1 MLLHGHAGAG
11 AGAGAGR
18 VHYFK
23 PGVRGGGGCF
33 PGAAGVRAMTAVAN
47 SPGVL
52 QVLDVVSEGFF
63 TVHFSLIGQRIQADE
78 VKALEHLN
86 PSGARRPT
94 QPG

>member
-11 AGAGAGR
+11 AGAGGRTRSLFQAGC
-18 VHYFK
+18 
-23 PGVRGGGGCF
+23 PGGGGCF
-33 PGAAGVRAMTAVAN
+33 SGAAGVRAMTSVAN

-52 QVLDVVSEGFF
+52 QVLDVVSEGF

>member
-1 MLLHGHAGAG
+1 MATLGLGLGQDAFTISS
-11 AGAGAGR
+11 R
-18 VHYFK
+18 VS
-23 PGVRGGGGCF
+23 GVGGCF

>member
-1 MLLHGHAGAG
+1 
-11 AGAGAGR
+11 
-18 VHYFK
+18 
-23 PGVRGGGGCF
+23 
-33 PGAAGVRAMTAVAN
+33 MTAVAN